1 VYWCAIKKTFK
12 HNEDKMMIDKQG
24 KNSGE
29 TAPNKSNQRPSEHDA
44 DAISK
49 ARNQTKDKVNK
60 TLND

>member
-1 VYWCAIKKTFK
+1 
-12 HNEDKMMIDKQG
+12 MMIDKQG

-49 ARNQTKDKVNK
+49 ARNQTSDKVKK
-60 TLND
+60 TLNG